1 MFENQLLEAEEDENI
16 YKTQDHKKQVIQTK
30 SNKNKDK
37 QEIIKQLNQ
46 KINTMF
52 KNDSKERNQDL
63 NIRIDSASGKLSK
76 LKFEFRT

>member
-1 MFENQLLEAEEDENI
+1 
-16 YKTQDHKKQVIQTK
+16 
-30 SNKNKDK
+30 
-37 QEIIKQLNQ
+37 
-46 KINTMF
+46 MF